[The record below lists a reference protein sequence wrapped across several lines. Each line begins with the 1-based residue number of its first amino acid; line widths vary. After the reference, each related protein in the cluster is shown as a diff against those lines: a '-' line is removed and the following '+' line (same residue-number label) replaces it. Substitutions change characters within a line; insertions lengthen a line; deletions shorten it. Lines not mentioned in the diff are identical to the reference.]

1 VIENNGQTPMWSDI
15 KVDSEEQAFALIKQA
30 LDHNLNDE
38 HYRIVFDKWP
48 VISIT
53 LEGKGYDSTITS
65 DMAEGI
71 VALQSSIN
79 RIYARLVH
87 NSPSAKSLTLIE
99 KDQLKFKAKV
109 EKGSSKYEIDLTEW
123 ATKLTNSLVDK
134 MSPEQ
139 LVTLVVTTVAVAG
152 SYYAWKAYLRHKSE
166 DKKVDSDMHSRIA
179 LSQEETK
186 RQQILAEA
194 FKQHPVLP
202 YIAQDAD
209 SARTEILKGVGDA
222 NMIKVA
228 GIELDN
234 TTAKSVARASRS
246 EPVDIQ
252 LNGNYEISS
261 VSWQPESE
269 VRMKVVS
276 VDDGRS
282 FIATFNDHSINGDQI
297 KLLQNAEWS
306 RSKVYLSINAT
317 ELRGEITTAK
327 IVGVSEQPALNS

>member
-1 VIENNGQTPMWSDI
+1 MTDNNQQTPEWSDI
-15 KVDSEEQAFALIKQA
+15 KVDSEEQAFAVIRQA
-30 LDHNLNDE
+30 LDHNLKDE

-65 DMAEGI
+65 DMAEAI
-71 VALQSSIN
+71 VAVQSSIN

-87 NSPSAKSLTLIE
+87 DSSSVKSLTLVE
-99 KDQLKFKAKV
+99 KEQLKFKAKV

-123 ATKLTNSLVDK
+123 ATSLANNLVDK

-139 LVTLVVTTVAVAG
+139 LVTVVLSSVVIAG
-152 SYYAWKAYLRHKSE
+152 GYLSWKAYLRHRSE
-166 DKKVDSDMHSRIA
+166 DKKVEADMQSRIA
-179 LSQEETK
+179 MTQEETK
-186 RQQILAEA
+186 RQQILADA

-202 YIAQDAD
+202 YVAQDAD
-209 SARTEILKGVGDA
+209 AARTEILKGVGDA
-222 NMIKVA
+222 NVIKIA
-228 GIELDN
+228 GVELDN
-234 TTAKSVARASRS
+234 TTAKSVARARRS

-261 VSWQPESE
+261 VFWNQEGE
-269 VRMKVVS
+269 VRMKVNG
-276 VDDGRS
+276 VDNGRS
-282 FIATFNDHSINGDQI
+282 FVATFNDHSINGDQI

-327 IVGVSEQPALNS
+327 IVGVAEQPALN